1 MNRNKFVTS
10 LLFVSIIVLL
20 GACTAAETPTAV
32 EQASPIP
39 EQIQPTQPEMTEQS
53 AQPTDTQA
61 PEETE
66 PPTPAS
72 IESLTVLIDND
83 EGPIT
88 PANFNTF
95 IGFWMIGW
103 VYDPL
108 FIRNP
113 DLEVIPAL
121 ATEAEQSEDGLTW
134 DITLREDVS
143 WHDGEPFTAEDVVF
157 SYNFLI
163 EAGRANNLSA
173 VESVEAIDDFSVRI
187 QLSNTDPF
195 FLEEGLT
202 ATFIM
207 PEHIWRDQEPASGE
221 LSQFQGQIGTGAY
234 LLETVEPGEYY
245 IFKTNPDY
253 YRGEALVPE
262 IVAKIVKDRTQQF
275 NQLRTGE
282 ADAVLS
288 SVPPSFVSELES
300 NPDLELS
307 KGSDFFNY
315 IYYTNGS
322 RPPFDNQQ
330 VRQAV
335 ANAID
340 SQTLVDVVLLEQGV
354 QLPLSWYHPDLPWSL
369 AIESPFDPDTAA
381 SLLDEADIVDTDGDG
396 IREFEGENTNF
407 EILCDVNNPVEVR
420 STELIAG
427 WLDDVGIGASQN
439 CLDID
444 TEVTMIWPNF
454 VSIPNP
460 DYDMAIWGWSSGT
473 QFQRRFLRFLVGCD
487 FGGIAW
493 GNLSGLCD
501 PELDALLEEFA
512 VNPDPVRQEELNT
525 EIQTRFAEFLPY
537 IPLMSPGGNFAYR
550 PERYDNWQ
558 YMRGTGIMTV
568 WSFLPPEAASG
579 E

>member
-1 MNRNKFVTS
+1 MSTKMMY
-10 LLFVSIIVLL
+10 LIIPIVLVL
-20 GACTAAETPTAV
+20 LLMGACSSAATQTPEGGSIPTSQPV
-32 EQASPIP
+32 E
-39 EQIQPTQPEMTEQS
+39 PTQPV
-53 AQPTDTQA
+53 
-61 PEETE
+61 ETE
-66 PPTPAS
+66 APTPTEAPQETEEPSPTSVES
-72 IESLTVLIDND
+72 ITVLIDND

-95 IGFWMIGW
+95 IGYWMVGW
-103 VYDPL
+103 IYDPL

-121 ATEAEQSEDGLTW
+121 ATSATPSEDGLTW
-134 DITLREDVS
+134 EITLRDDVS
-143 WHDGEPFTAEDVVF
+143 WHDGEPFTAEDVAF

-173 VESVEAIDDFSVRI
+173 VESVEATGDYSISI
-187 QLSNTDPF
+187 TLKNTDPF
-195 FLEEGLT
+195 FYEEGLT
-202 ATFIM
+202 STFIM
-207 PEHIWRDQEPASGE
+207 PEHIWRIQEPVSGE

-234 LLETVEPGEYY
+234 LLDTIEPGEYY
-245 IFKTNPDY
+245 IFKANPDY
-253 YRGEALVPE
+253 FRGEPLVQE
-262 IVAKIVKDRTQQF
+262 IIAKIVKDRTQQF
-275 NQLRTGE
+275 NQLRTAE

-288 SVPPSFVSELES
+288 SVPPAFVAELGS
-300 NPDLELS
+300 NPDLAIA

-315 IYYTNGS
+315 IIYTNGS
-322 RPPFDNQQ
+322 RPPFDDQQ
-330 VRQAV
+330 VRQAI
-335 ANAID
+335 AKAID
-340 SQTLVDVVLLEQGV
+340 SETLVRVVLLEQGV
-354 QLPLSWYHPDLPWSL
+354 QLPMSWYHPDLPWSL
-369 AIESPFDPDTAA
+369 LIESDFNPEEAA
-381 SLLDEADIVDTDGDG
+381 VMLDEAGVTDSDGDG

-420 STELIAG
+420 STELIVG
-427 WLDDVGIGASQN
+427 WLEDVGISASQN

-444 TEVTMIWPNF
+444 TEVTLIWPNF

-473 QFQRRFLRFLVGCD
+473 QFQRRFLRFLAGCD

-512 VNPDPVRQEELNT
+512 VNPDPVRQEELNS

-550 PERYDNWQ
+550 PQNFDNWQ

-568 WSFLPPEAASG
+568 WSFLPPEAAASG